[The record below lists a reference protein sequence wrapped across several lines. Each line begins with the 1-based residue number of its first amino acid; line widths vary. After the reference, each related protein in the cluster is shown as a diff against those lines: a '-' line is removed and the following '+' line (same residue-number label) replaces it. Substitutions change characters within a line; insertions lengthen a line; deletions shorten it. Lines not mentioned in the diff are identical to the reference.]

1 MGFAVFA
8 LLIIGVFLI
17 VHGVYEDKYQQ
28 LKKQVKVEY
37 RFVPRTYYEDQ
48 LFESQFKSKTSPMF
62 DEDDQW
68 YDRNVGREIGLDRKK
83 IR

>member
-1 MGFAVFA
+1 MGFIVFA

-17 VHGVYEDKYQQ
+17 IHGVYEDKYQQ

-48 LFESQFKSKTSPMF
+48 LFDSQFTSKMAPMF
-62 DEDDQW
+62 DEDEQW
-68 YDRNVGREIGLDRKK
+68 YDRNVGRDIGFDRKK
-83 IR
+83 MR